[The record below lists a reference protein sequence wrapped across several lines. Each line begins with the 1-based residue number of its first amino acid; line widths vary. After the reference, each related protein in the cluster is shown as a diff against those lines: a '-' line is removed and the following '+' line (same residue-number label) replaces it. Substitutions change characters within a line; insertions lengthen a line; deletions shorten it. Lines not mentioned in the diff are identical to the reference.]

1 MTPAFAWVATTR
13 AQVRSIPGHCLR
25 IRVVVWPTVT
35 LPPGRPRTRDPLLT
49 GRFAQRVG
57 RFLRGY
63 ASVVRVSPDEAS
75 VIPLYVRGR
84 GLQMIAKRV
93 RAGRNH
99 IFMLAQVQWLTANDG
114 EVGDALV
121 AALP

>member
-1 MTPAFAWVATTR
+1 VTHVETPLADIGYGLW
-13 AQVRSIPGHCLR
+13 RS
-25 IRVVVWPTVT
+25 
-35 LPPGRPRTRDPLLT
+35 GRPYEQAGYLDLP
-49 GRFAQRVG
+49 RVR

-63 ASVVRVSPDEAS
+63 ASIVRLTPDQAG
-75 VIPLYVRGR
+75 VIPLYLRSR

-93 RAGRNH
+93 RAGRNNTG
-99 IFMLAQVQWLTANDG
+99 MLAQVLWLTANAG